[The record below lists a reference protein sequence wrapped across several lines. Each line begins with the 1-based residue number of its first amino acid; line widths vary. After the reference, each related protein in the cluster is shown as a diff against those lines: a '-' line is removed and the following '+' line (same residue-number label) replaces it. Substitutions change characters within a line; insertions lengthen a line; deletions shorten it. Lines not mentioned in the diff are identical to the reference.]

1 MTSRE
6 HGQRWVPLGER
17 LIEALRDE
25 IAAARSDDPL
35 SPITIVL
42 PSFHSAFFM
51 RRRLASDGP
60 LFNVQFLRL
69 EDLADALAGPADPR
83 PPLSRLRASE
93 IIHAVANDETVVLP
107 EAFRRIRGQ
116 DSFQRALHRT
126 LDDLDASGVDP
137 ATVTGTGGG
146 AVGWKFTSAVTGL
159 YARYRERAGV
169 FASASDVAARAAE
182 SVKAHAESLD
192 RFGLIVLA
200 LIEEP
205 AAQHRELITALV
217 GRSATR
223 VLIGATGDPDS
234 DRLLSQ
240 VPGVLP
246 STDEPT
252 GSSMS
257 SGSSGFRV
265 VSAPDPAEE
274 ARWIVRDVLAAAR
287 EGTRFARI
295 GVFFEE
301 PSYGA
306 RLTGA
311 FQLSGVP
318 VSGPSPVTLAN
329 TPSGRWIL
337 GLLAFLDP
345 PGSLNQGDQA
355 GAGVSGFARDRLAAW
370 VTGSHVIAAD
380 GAPAS
385 GAAWDVISRRA
396 GVVAGVGSWD
406 RKLGEHA
413 RRLRVRA
420 EKAAR
425 QGEDDDASRSAWI
438 TEANE
443 SDRLREF
450 VAQLAAEQLPPERNA
465 SWNDFVTWLQALQV
479 RYGRTDTVNED
490 GDEAAQAVNT
500 ALDAISDLDSI
511 NLPSPT
517 FQRFRRT
524 LEQELDRPLSRVGRL
539 GNGVFVAPLRQAV
552 GCDFDLIYVVGMA
565 EGSYPA
571 IGSEDPL
578 LPDIVRNGV
587 PGLKTLG
594 DERASARRR
603 YLTALGSAPKR
614 VLVWPRSQ
622 PGATR
627 QVWPSRWFS
636 EAAEAVHGKP
646 LPSNLLEAK
655 DGPVEIVPAPARQ
668 TLETQPA
675 DRYEYELKSLAAWG
689 ANGRRPEDHFL
700 FTAPGETLASGR
712 ELERGRFQAR
722 QLTRWDGAVGP
733 NVGYEAT
740 WSATSL
746 SGVASS
752 TRLETWAN
760 CPFRYFLT
768 YEIGVEPTEAPEA
781 AETLSALDRGI
792 IIHDILDRFVK
803 DTLSQ
808 PSASA
813 TTDAERLQQI
823 ANRQLDK
830 FERNGLVGRP
840 VLWRLERERIRRGLL
855 DFLDVHRSRIDERG
869 QRPAAT
875 ELGFGDGTDIPA
887 VVLELPD
894 GRSVRFRGWIDRVD
908 VSDDGSAA
916 TVIDYKSGR
925 GSRFSRI
932 ANDPVDGGK
941 HLQLPIYAMAVKEW
955 RPEIKSI
962 AAEFWFV
969 MDSAGSKTVG
979 TSLEIAAPRFEE
991 VVDQIVAGIEE
1002 GIFPAYPGERSIPGR
1017 SGVFAQENCAYCP
1030 YDRICP
1036 GGRAWAWER
1045 KSDDPAM
1052 ARFVGL
1058 TSVGSSDGSGAGS

>member
-35 SPITIVL
+35 SPVTIIL
-42 PSFHSAFFM
+42 PSFHSAFFV

-60 LFNVQFLRL
+60 LFNVQFIRL
-69 EDLADALAGPADPR
+69 EDLADALAGPTDPR

-93 IIHAVANDETVVLP
+93 IIHAVANDETAVLP

-137 ATVTGTGGG
+137 ATVSGTGGG
-146 AVGWKFTSAVTGL
+146 TLGWKFTSAVLGL
-159 YARYRERAGV
+159 YARYRERAAV

-182 SVKAHAESLD
+182 SVRANTATLD
-192 RFGLIVLA
+192 RFGHIVLA
-200 LIEEP
+200 LIEDP
-205 AAQHRELITALV
+205 AAQHRELITALA
-217 GRSATR
+217 GSPATR
-223 VLIGATGDPDS
+223 VLIGATGDHDS

-246 STDEPT
+246 SPDAEFDTT
-252 GSSMS
+252 TI
-257 SGSSGFRV
+257 SGSTGFRL

-329 TPSGRWIL
+329 TPGGRWIL
-337 GLLAFLDP
+337 GLLAFLDR
-345 PGSLNQGDQA
+345 PGSSDQG
-355 GAGVSGFARDRLAAW
+355 GVGDSGFARDRLAAW
-370 VTGSHVIAAD
+370 VTGSHVVAAD
-380 GAPAS
+380 GAPAA
-385 GAAWDVISRRA
+385 GASWDVISRRA
-396 GVVAGVGSWD
+396 GVVAGIGSWD
-406 RKLGEHA
+406 RRLGEHA
-413 RRLRVRA
+413 RRLRIRA
-420 EKAAR
+420 EKAAI
-425 QGEDDDASRSAWI
+425 QDEDDDASRSAWI
-438 TEANE
+438 AEANE

-450 VAQLAAEQLPPERNA
+450 VRQLAAEQLPPERNG
-465 SWNDFVTWLQALQV
+465 SWNDFVTWLRSLQE
-479 RYGRTDTVNED
+479 RYGRAGALDQN
-490 GDEAAQAVNT
+490 GDEAAEALNS
-500 ALDAISDLDSI
+500 ALDAVSDLDSI
-511 NLPSPT
+511 DLPSPT

-524 LEQELDRPLSRVGRL
+524 LEQELDRSLSRVGRL
-539 GNGVFVAPLRQAV
+539 GSGVFVAPLRQAV

-603 YLTALGSAPKR
+603 YLTAFGSAPKR

-636 EAAEAVHGKP
+636 EAAEVVHGKP
-646 LPSNLLEAK
+646 LLTNLLDTE
-655 DGPVEIVPAPARQ
+655 DSPVEMVPAPARQ
-668 TLETQPA
+668 MLETRPA
-675 DRYEYELKSLAAWG
+675 DRYEYELKSLATWG
-689 ANGRRPEDHFL
+689 ADGCRLEEHFL
-700 FTAPGETLASGR
+700 FTATGESLSSGR
-712 ELERGRFQAR
+712 ELECGRFQSR

-733 NVGYEAT
+733 NVGRETT
-740 WSATSL
+740 WSAASL

-808 PSASA
+808 PTANA
-813 TTDAERLQQI
+813 ATDAERLQQI
-823 ANRQLDK
+823 ANRQLDE
-830 FERNGLVGRP
+830 FERNGLIGRP

-855 DFLDVHRSRIDERG
+855 DFLDVHQSRIDERG
-869 QRPAAT
+869 QRPVAT
-875 ELGFGDGTDIPA
+875 ELAFGDGTNIPA
-887 VVLELPD
+887 VVLELPG
-894 GRSVRFRGWIDRVD
+894 GRVVRFRGWIDRVD

-925 GSRFSRI
+925 ASRFSRI

-1002 GIFPAYPGERSIPGR
+1002 GIFPAYPGERSVPSR
-1017 SGVFAQENCAYCP
+1017 SGALAQQNCAYCP

-1045 KSDDPAM
+1045 KSDDPAL

-1058 TSVGSSDGSGAGS
+1058 AAGGSSNGSGADS

>member
-6 HGQRWVPLGER
+6 HRQRWVPLGER
-17 LIEALRDE
+17 LVEALRDE

-51 RRRLASDGP
+51 RRRLASDEP
-60 LFNVQFLRL
+60 LFNVQFIRV

-93 IIHAVANDETVVLP
+93 IIHAVANDETVILP

-116 DSFQRALHRT
+116 DSFRRALHRT

-137 ATVTGTGGG
+137 AIVAGTGGG
-146 AVGWKFTSAVTGL
+146 PIGWKFTSAVLGL
-159 YARYRERAGV
+159 FARYRERASV

-182 SVKAHAESLD
+182 SVRANVASLD

-205 AAQHRELITALV
+205 AAQHSELITALL
-217 GRSATR
+217 GRPATR
-223 VLIGATGDPDS
+223 VVIGATGDHDS

-240 VPGVLP
+240 APGVLTSP
-246 STDEPT
+246 DTEVDSSTR
-252 GSSMS
+252 SR
-257 SGSSGFRV
+257 SSGFRL
-265 VSAPDPAEE
+265 VSTPDPAEE

-329 TPSGRWIL
+329 TPGGRWIR
-337 GLLAFLDP
+337 GLLAFLDR
-345 PGSLNQGDQA
+345 PGSMDQA
-355 GAGVSGFARDRLAAW
+355 GDGDSRLARDRMAAW
-370 VTGSHVIAAD
+370 VTGSHVVAAD
-380 GAPAS
+380 GDPAA

-406 RKLGEHA
+406 RRLGEHA

-425 QGEDDDASRSAWI
+425 QDEDDDASRSAWI
-438 TEANE
+438 AEANE
-443 SDRLREF
+443 SERLREF
-450 VAQLAAEQLPPERNA
+450 VARLAAEQLRAERNA
-465 SWNDFVTWLQALQV
+465 SWGDFVTWLKALQE
-479 RYGRTDTVNED
+479 RYGRARALEPDD
-490 GDEAAQAVNT
+490 DEAAQALNS

-511 NLPSPT
+511 DLPAPT
-517 FQRFRRT
+517 FERFRRT

-539 GNGVFVAPLRQAV
+539 ASGVFVAPLRQAV

-636 EAAEAVHGKP
+636 EAAEAAHGKP
-646 LPSNLLEAK
+646 LPVNLLDTEN
-655 DGPVEIVPAPARQ
+655 GPVEIVPTPTRQ
-668 TLETQPA
+668 TSETRPA
-675 DRYEYELKSLAAWG
+675 DRYEYELKSLAVWG
-689 ANGRRPEDHFL
+689 ANGRKPEDHFL
-700 FTAPGETLASGR
+700 FTAPGETLSSGR
-712 ELERGRFQAR
+712 ELERGRFQTG

-733 NVGYEAT
+733 NVGHEET
-740 WSATSL
+740 WSAGSL
-746 SGVASS
+746 TGVASS
-752 TRLETWAN
+752 TRFETWAN

-803 DTLSQ
+803 DTFSQ
-808 PSASA
+808 PAASA
-813 TTDAERLQQI
+813 ATDAERLQQI
-823 ANRQLDK
+823 ANGQFDE
-830 FERNGLVGRP
+830 FERNGLIGRP
-840 VLWRLERERIRRGLL
+840 VLWRLERERIKRGLL

-869 QRPAAT
+869 QRPVAT
-875 ELGFGDGTDIPA
+875 ELGFGDGKDIPA
-887 VVLELPD
+887 VILKLPG
-894 GRSVRFRGWIDRVD
+894 GRAVRFRGWIDRVD
-908 VSDDGSAA
+908 VSGDGSAA

-932 ANDPVDGGK
+932 TNDPVDGGK
-941 HLQLPIYAMAVKEW
+941 HLQLPIYAMALKKW
-955 RPEIKSI
+955 RPEIESI

-979 TSLEIAAPRFEE
+979 TSLEVATPRFEE
-991 VVDQIVAGIEE
+991 VIDQIVSGIEE

-1045 KSDDPAM
+1045 KSDDPAL

-1058 TSVGSSDGSGAGS
+1058 ASGGSSDGSGVDF

>member
-1 MTSRE
+1 MTSCEQR
-6 HGQRWVPLGER
+6 QRWVPLGER
-17 LIEALRDE
+17 LIEALWDE
-25 IAAARSDDPL
+25 IAAARGEDPL

-51 RRRLASDGP
+51 RRRLARDGP
-60 LFNVQFLRL
+60 LFNVQFLRV
-69 EDLADALAGPADPR
+69 EDLADAIVGPVDPR

-93 IIHAVANDETVVLP
+93 IIHAVANDETIVLP

-116 DSFQRALHRT
+116 DSFQSALHRT
-126 LDDLDASGVDP
+126 LDDLDASGEGPEIV
-137 ATVTGTGGG
+137 AGTIGGPT
-146 AVGWKFTSAVTGL
+146 GWKFTSAVL
-159 YARYRERAGV
+159 ELFARYRERASV
-169 FASASDVAARAAE
+169 FASAADVAGRAAE
-182 SVKAHAESLD
+182 SVRANVASLD
-192 RFGLIVLA
+192 RFGLIVLT

-205 AAQHRELITALV
+205 AAQHSELITALLRRP
-217 GRSATR
+217 GTR
-223 VLIGATGDPDS
+223 VVIGATGDHDS

-240 VPGVLP
+240 VPGVLTSP
-246 STDEPT
+246 DDKVASSTKF
-252 GSSMS
+252 GSNEC
-257 SGSSGFRV
+257 RL
-265 VSAPDPAEE
+265 VSTPDPAEE

-287 EGTRFARI
+287 AGTRFARI
-295 GVFFEE
+295 GVFFED

-329 TPSGRWIL
+329 TPGGRWIR
-337 GLLAFLDP
+337 GLLAFLDHT
-345 PGSLNQGDQA
+345 GSMDQA
-355 GAGVSGFARDRLAAW
+355 GDGDSRFARDRMAAW
-370 VTGSHVIAAD
+370 VTGSHVVAAD
-380 GAPAS
+380 GNPAA

-406 RKLGEHA
+406 RRLGEHA

-420 EKAAR
+420 EKAVR
-425 QGEDDDASRSAWI
+425 QDEDDDASRSAWI

-443 SDRLREF
+443 SERLRAF
-450 VAQLAAEQLPPERNA
+450 VAQLAVEQSRVKQNA
-465 SWNDFVTWLQALQV
+465 SWGDFVTWLKALQK
-479 RYGRTDTVNED
+479 RYGWGRALATD
-490 GDEAAQAVNT
+490 GDEVAQALNS
-500 ALDAISDLDSI
+500 ALGAISDLDSI

-539 GNGVFVAPLRQAV
+539 ASSVFVAPLRQAA
-552 GCDFDLIYVVGMA
+552 GCDFDLVYVVGMA

-578 LPDIVRNGV
+578 LPDIIRNRA
-587 PGLKTLG
+587 PGLKTLR

-614 VLVWPRSQ
+614 VLVWPRSE
-622 PGATR
+622 PGTTR
-627 QVWPSRWFS
+627 QLWPSRWFS

-646 LPSNLLEAK
+646 LAANLLDTEN
-655 DGPVEIVPAPARQ
+655 GPVEIVPTPTRQ
-668 TLETQPA
+668 TSETRPA

-689 ANGRRPEDHFL
+689 ANGRNPEDHFL
-700 FTAPGETLASGR
+700 FTTPGETLSSSR
-712 ELERGRFQAR
+712 ELERGRFDTR

-733 NVGYEAT
+733 NVDDKET
-740 WSATSL
+740 WSARSL
-746 SGVASS
+746 TGVASS
-752 TRLETWAN
+752 TRFETWAN

-803 DTLSQ
+803 DTFNQ
-808 PSASA
+808 PAASA
-813 TTDAERLQQI
+813 ATDAERLQEI
-823 ANRQLDK
+823 ANDQFDE
-830 FERNGLVGRP
+830 FERTGLIGRP
-840 VLWRLERERIRRGLL
+840 VLWRLERERIKRGLL

-869 QRPAAT
+869 QQPVAT
-875 ELGFGDGTDIPA
+875 ELGFGDGTEIPA
-887 VVLELPD
+887 VVLKLPG
-894 GRSVRFRGWIDRVD
+894 GRAVRFRGWIDRVD
-908 VSDDGSAA
+908 VSGDGSAA
-916 TVIDYKSGR
+916 TVIDYKSGM

-941 HLQLPIYAMAVKEW
+941 HLQLPIYAMALKGW
-955 RPEIKSI
+955 RPEIESI

-969 MDSAGSKTVG
+969 MDSAGAKTIG
-979 TSLEIAAPRFEE
+979 ASLEIATPRFEE
-991 VVDQIVAGIEE
+991 VIDQIVSGIEE

-1045 KSDDPAM
+1045 KSDDPAL

-1058 TSVGSSDGSGAGS
+1058 ASERSSNGSGVDS

>member
-60 LFNVQFLRL
+60 LFNVQFLRV

-116 DSFQRALHRT
+116 DGFQRALHRT

-137 ATVTGTGGG
+137 AVVAGTGGG
-146 AVGWKFTSAVTGL
+146 PTRWKFTSAVLGL
-159 YARYRERAGV
+159 FARYRERAGV

-182 SVKAHAESLD
+182 SVRANVASLD

-205 AAQHRELITALV
+205 AAQHRELITALL
-217 GRSATR
+217 GRPATR
-223 VLIGATGDPDS
+223 VVIGATGDHDS

-240 VPGVLP
+240 APGVLP
-246 STDEPT
+246 SPYAEVD
-252 GSSMS
+252 SSTR
-257 SGSSGFRV
+257 SGSSGFRF

-274 ARWIVRDVLAAAR
+274 ARWIVRDVLSAAR

-329 TPSGRWIL
+329 TPGGRWIL
-337 GLLAFLDP
+337 GLLAFLDR
-345 PGSLNQGDQA
+345 PGSMDQA
-355 GAGVSGFARDRLAAW
+355 GDGDSRFARDRMAAW
-370 VTGSHVIAAD
+370 VTGSHVVAAD
-380 GAPAS
+380 GDPAA

-396 GVVAGVGSWD
+396 GVIAGVGSWD
-406 RKLGEHA
+406 RRLGEHA

-425 QGEDDDASRSAWI
+425 QDEDDDASRSTWI

-450 VAQLAAEQLPPERNA
+450 VAQLAAEQLPAERNA
-465 SWNDFVTWLQALQV
+465 SWGDFVTWLKALQE
-479 RYGRTDTVNED
+479 RYGRAGALEPD
-490 GDEAAQAVNT
+490 GDEAAQALNS

-511 NLPSPT
+511 DLPSPT

-524 LEQELDRPLSRVGRL
+524 LEQELDRSLSRVGRL
-539 GNGVFVAPLRQAV
+539 GSGVFVAPLRQAV

-565 EGSYPA
+565 EGSYPT

-603 YLTALGSAPKR
+603 YLTALGSAPQR

-627 QVWPSRWFS
+627 QVWRSRWFS

-646 LPSNLLEAK
+646 LPANLLDTEN
-655 DGPVEIVPAPARQ
+655 GPVEIVPTRARQ
-668 TLETQPA
+668 TSETQPA

-689 ANGRRPEDHFL
+689 ANGLKPEDHFL
-700 FTAPGETLASGR
+700 FTAPGETLSSGR
-712 ELERGRFQAR
+712 ELERGRFQTR

-733 NVGYEAT
+733 NVGHEET
-740 WSATSL
+740 WSAASL
-746 SGVASS
+746 TGVASS

-803 DTLSQ
+803 NTLNQ
-808 PSASA
+808 PAASA
-813 TTDAERLQQI
+813 AIDAERLQQI
-823 ANRQLDK
+823 ANRQLDE
-830 FERNGLVGRP
+830 FEHTGLIGRP
-840 VLWRLERERIRRGLL
+840 VLWRLERERIKRGLL
-855 DFLDVHRSRIDERG
+855 DFLDVHRSRIDKRG
-869 QRPAAT
+869 QRPVAT
-875 ELGFGDGTDIPA
+875 ELGFGVGTEIPA
-887 VVLELPD
+887 VVLKLPG
-894 GRSVRFRGWIDRVD
+894 GRAVRFRGWIDRVD
-908 VSDDGSAA
+908 VSADGSAA

-941 HLQLPIYAMAVKEW
+941 HLQLPIYAMAVKGW
-955 RPEIKSI
+955 RPEIESI

-979 TSLEIAAPRFEE
+979 TSLEIATPRFEE
-991 VVDQIVAGIEE
+991 VIDQIVSGIEE

-1045 KSDDPAM
+1045 KSDDPAL
-1052 ARFVGL
+1052 ARFIGL
-1058 TSVGSSDGSGAGS
+1058 ASGGSSDGSGADS

>member
-1 MTSRE
+1 MPSRE
-6 HGQRWVPLGER
+6 HGQRTVALGER

-25 IAAARSDDPL
+25 IAAARSNDPL

-51 RRRLASDGP
+51 RRRLASHGP

-107 EAFRRIRGQ
+107 EAFRRIRSQ

-137 ATVTGTGGG
+137 ATVAGTGGR
-146 AVGWKFTSAVTGL
+146 AVGWKFTSAVLGL
-159 YARYRERAGV
+159 YERYRERACV

-182 SVKAHAESLD
+182 SVRANAASLD
-192 RFGLIVLA
+192 RFGHIVLA

-217 GRSATR
+217 GRSETR
-223 VLIGATGDPDS
+223 VLIGATGDHDS
-234 DRLLSQ
+234 DLLLSL

-246 STDEPT
+246 APESEAESVT
-252 GSSMS
+252 S
-257 SGSSGFRV
+257 SGSSKFRL

-311 FQLSGVP
+311 FQLSEVP
-318 VSGPSPVTLAN
+318 VCGPSPVTIAN
-329 TPSGRWIL
+329 SPGGRWIL
-337 GLLAFLDP
+337 GLLAFLDRS
-345 PGSLNQGDQA
+345 GSLNQGNQA
-355 GAGVSGFARDRLAAW
+355 GDRDSGFARDRLAAW
-370 VTGSHVIAAD
+370 VTGSHVVAAD
-380 GAPAS
+380 GAPAA

-406 RKLGEHA
+406 RRLGEHA

-425 QGEDDDASRSAWI
+425 QDEDDDASRSAWI

-450 VAQLAAEQLPPERNA
+450 VSQLAAEQSPPERNA
-465 SWNDFVTWLQALQV
+465 SWGGFVTWLKALHLK
-479 RYGRTDTVNED
+479 YGRASYLKED
-490 GDEAAQAVNT
+490 GDEAAQALST

-511 NLPSPT
+511 NLPRPT

-539 GNGVFVAPLRQAV
+539 GSGVFVAPLRQAV

-565 EGSYPA
+565 EGNYPA

-587 PGLKTLG
+587 LGLKTLG
-594 DERASARRR
+594 DERSSARRR

-646 LPSNLLEAK
+646 LPTNLLEAE
-655 DGPVEIVPAPARQ
+655 DGPVKIVPSPARQ
-668 TLETQPA
+668 TLETRPA

-689 ANGRRPEDHFL
+689 ANGREPEDHFL
-700 FTAPGETLASGR
+700 FAAPGETLSSGR
-712 ELERGRFQAR
+712 ELERGRFQAH

-733 NVGYEAT
+733 NVGHETA
-740 WSATSL
+740 WFAASL

-808 PSASA
+808 PAASA
-813 TTDAERLQQI
+813 ETDAERLQQI
-823 ANRQLDK
+823 ANRQLDE
-830 FERNGLVGRP
+830 FERNGLIGRP

-869 QRPAAT
+869 QRPVAT

-887 VVLELPD
+887 VVLELPG
-894 GRSVRFRGWIDRVD
+894 GRAVRFRGWIDRVD
-908 VSDDGSAA
+908 VSADGSTA

-941 HLQLPIYAMAVKEW
+941 HLQLPIYAMAVKNW
-955 RPEIKSI
+955 RPEIESI

-991 VVDQIVAGIEE
+991 VVDQIVAGIAE

-1045 KSDDPAM
+1045 KSDDPAL

-1058 TSVGSSDGSGAGS
+1058 ASAGSGDDSGADS

>member
-6 HGQRWVPLGER
+6 HRQRWVPLGER
-17 LIEALRDE
+17 LVEALWDE

-60 LFNVQFLRL
+60 LFNVQFLRV
-69 EDLADALAGPADPR
+69 EDLADALAGPTDPR

-93 IIHAVANDETVVLP
+93 IIHALTNDETIVLP
-107 EAFRRIRGQ
+107 EAFSRIRGQ

-126 LDDLDASGVDP
+126 LDDLEASSVDP
-137 ATVTGTGGG
+137 GSVARTGGG
-146 AVGWKFTSAVTGL
+146 PTGWKFTSAVLGL
-159 YARYRERAGV
+159 FARYRERAGA

-182 SVKAHAESLD
+182 SVRANLVSLD

-205 AAQHRELITALV
+205 AAQHSELITALL
-217 GRSATR
+217 GRPATR
-223 VLIGATGDPDS
+223 VIIGATGDHDS

-240 VPGVLP
+240 VPGVLASP
-246 STDEPT
+246 DAEVDSLTR
-252 GSSMS
+252 
-257 SGSSGFRV
+257 SGSSECRL
-265 VSAPDPAEE
+265 VSTPDQAEE

-301 PSYGA
+301 SSYGA

-329 TPSGRWIL
+329 TPGGRWIR
-337 GLLAFLDP
+337 GLLAFLDR
-345 PGSLNQGDQA
+345 PGSMDQA
-355 GAGVSGFARDRLAAW
+355 GEGDSRFARDRMAAW
-370 VTGSHVIAAD
+370 VTGSHVVAAD
-380 GAPAS
+380 GEPAA

-406 RKLGEHA
+406 RRLGEHA

-425 QGEDDDASRSAWI
+425 QDEDDDASRSAWI

-443 SDRLREF
+443 SERLREF
-450 VAQLAAEQLPPERNA
+450 VAQLAAEQLPVERNA
-465 SWNDFVTWLQALQV
+465 SWGDFVTWLKALQK
-479 RYGRTDTVNED
+479 RYSRARALEPDR
-490 GDEAAQAVNT
+490 DEAAQALNF

-539 GNGVFVAPLRQAV
+539 GSGVFVAPLRQAA

-578 LPDIVRNGV
+578 LPDIVRNGI
-587 PGLKTLG
+587 PGLKTLR

-603 YLTALGSAPKR
+603 YMTALGSAPKR

-622 PGATR
+622 FGATR

-646 LPSNLLEAK
+646 LPANLLDTK
-655 DGPVEIVPAPARQ
+655 NGPVEIVPTPTRQ
-668 TLETQPA
+668 TSETWPA

-689 ANGRRPEDHFL
+689 ANGRKPEGHFL
-700 FTAPGETLASGR
+700 FTAPGETLSSSR
-712 ELERGRFQAR
+712 ELELGRFQTGH
-722 QLTRWDGAVGP
+722 LTRWDGAVGP
-733 NVGYEAT
+733 NVGHGET
-740 WSATSL
+740 WSAGSL
-746 SGVASS
+746 TGLASS
-752 TRLETWAN
+752 TRFETWAN

-808 PSASA
+808 PA
-813 TTDAERLQQI
+813 TRAATDAEHLQQI
-823 ANRQLDK
+823 ANRQFDE
-830 FERNGLVGRP
+830 FERNGLIGRP
-840 VLWRLERERIRRGLL
+840 VLWRLERERIKRGLL

-869 QRPAAT
+869 QRPVAT
-875 ELGFGDGTDIPA
+875 ELGFGDGTEIPA
-887 VVLELPD
+887 VILKLPG
-894 GRSVRFRGWIDRVD
+894 GRAVRFRGWIDRVD
-908 VSDDGSAA
+908 VSSDGSAA

-932 ANDPVDGGK
+932 ATDPVDRGK
-941 HLQLPIYAMAVKEW
+941 HLQLPIYAMALKEW
-955 RPEIKSI
+955 RPEIESI

-979 TSLEIAAPRFEE
+979 TSLEIATPRFEE
-991 VVDQIVAGIEE
+991 VIDQIVSGIEE
-1002 GIFPAYPGERSIPGR
+1002 GIFPAYPGERAIPGR

-1045 KSDDPAM
+1045 KCDDPAL

-1058 TSVGSSDGSGAGS
+1058 ASGRSSDGSGVDS